1 MRVIDA
7 QGRRDFFEKE
17 YFDKHYT
24 LDIQKKGS
32 AGKNFMFFRQDTLES
47 ALQMRM

>member
-17 YFDKHYT
+17 YFDKHVM

-32 AGKNFMFFRQDTLES
+32 TGKKFHVFPSRYP
-47 ALQMRM
+47 